1 MHHRNVVGDGKVY
14 SEKSARLPKSV
25 GLAGAGNW
33 TGLLNCGLGGTGMN
47 QNSEAFDRLMNL
59 DALGAVRAWL
69 SGDFV
74 AGEEGFLMLAIR
86 RDADLELTDAEIE
99 EICCQGI
106 DKKLEPLQIL
116 KALFKADREP
126 KLVEPPT
133 KPR

>member
-1 MHHRNVVGDGKVY
+1 MK
-14 SEKSARLPKSV
+14 A
-25 GLAGAGNW
+25 
-33 TGLLNCGLGGTGMN
+33 
-47 QNSEAFDRLMNL
+47 QNSEAFFRLRDL

-106 DKKLEPLQIL
+106 EKKLEPLQIL
-116 KALFKADREP
+116 KSLFKADREP
-126 KLVEPPT
+126 KPVEPPT
-133 KPR
+133 NPR